1 MYNLEQII
9 QLAQEVEIADPID
22 WDQTNLNANDAYKLM
37 ALGLLEHIESVDQ
50 DQRETILMA
59 IALKLS
65 VENFI
70 LNLKVI
76 KQDVKRTNS

>member
-1 MYNLEQII
+1 MHNLEQII
-9 QLAQEVEIADPID
+9 QLAQEVEITDPID
-22 WDQTNLNANDAYKLM
+22 WEHTNLNVSDAYRLM

-70 LNLKVI
+70 LNLKVL
-76 KQDVKRTNS
+76 KQNV